1 MQIPHTALPTLR
13 LSVII
18 AFGALCAI
26 VFGYLWS
33 NSGGR
38 IPLLDASGYEV
49 NVPLADSDNLVQL
62 GDVMVA
68 GVKVGKVESVDVAGP
83 TATAHLQ
90 LEGNVVPLH
99 EGATATVKNKT
110 LIEETYLQLVD
121 GPGQELPS
129 GATLPA
135 NAVTSSVQVDD
146 VLTSLDPETRNSLGS
161 LIRGGGTATAGRQQ
175 DVANTVGGL
184 GATGREG
191 STSLVAL
198 SEQSDDL
205 RSLLVSSSDLMNALD
220 TRRGQLADLVQ
231 DSNTVF
237 GAVAE
242 SKQNAEGIVRR
253 LPPVLSTAQQASG
266 SLQKLSGSLAPVAR
280 NLATSAP
287 QLSGALR
294 ELPQTSADLR
304 GLLPSLDRTLDRAPD
319 TLTRVPPIAQDLR
332 DLVPTTQV
340 ALSDVNPTLAYVA
353 PYGHDVAG
361 FFTNFAQV
369 LGVTGDDNGGMLR
382 TYFILNEQTPNKPV
396 GVDEGL
402 LAKGNAVPEAG
413 SARTP
418 SPGGPTGWERV
429 ERDKV
434 PG

>member
-1 MQIPHTALPTLR
+1 MHIPHTALPTIR
-13 LSVII
+13 LGVII
-18 AFGALCAI
+18 AFAVLCAV
-26 VFGYLWS
+26 VFGYLWT

-38 IPLLDASGYEV
+38 IPLIDSAGYEV

-68 GVKVGKVESVDVAGP
+68 GVKVGNVQSVEVHGP
-83 TATAHLQ
+83 TATARVQ
-90 LEGNVVPLH
+90 LEGDVVPLH

-121 GPGQELPS
+121 GTGPELES
-129 GATLPA
+129 GSTLPVQ
-135 NAVTSSVQVDD
+135 AVRASVQVDD
-146 VLTSLDPETRNSLGS
+146 VLASLDPQTRDSLGS
-161 LIRGGGTATAGRQQ
+161 LIRGGGAATTGRQE

-184 GATGREG
+184 GAVGREG

-205 RSLLVSSSDLMNALD
+205 RSLLVSSSELMDALN
-220 TRRGQLADLVQ
+220 TRRGQVADLVQ

-242 SKQNAEGIVRR
+242 SKENAEGIVRR

-266 SLQKLSGSLAPVAR
+266 SLNTLSGSLAPVAG
-280 NLATSAP
+280 NLAKAAP
-287 QLSGALR
+287 QLSGALQ

-304 GLLPSLDRTLDRAPD
+304 GLLPSMDRTLDRAPD
-319 TLTRVPPIAQDLR
+319 TLTRVPTIAQDLR
-332 DLVPTTQV
+332 ALVPPAQV

-353 PYGHDVAG
+353 PYGKDVAA
-361 FFTNFAQV
+361 FFTNFSQV
-369 LGVTGDDNGGMLR
+369 LGVTQDGNGGMLR
-382 TYFILNEQTPNKPV
+382 THFILNEQSVNNPV
-396 GVDEGL
+396 GLDQGL
-402 LAKGNAVPEAG
+402 TGKGNAVPEAG
-413 SARTP
+413 SAHTP
-418 SPGGPTGWERV
+418 SPGGPTGWQRV
-429 ERDKV
+429 ERDQE